1 MKIQK
6 RRRREHK
13 TDYLKRIK
21 LLKSGSPR
29 IVFRKTNRYVIA
41 QYVET
46 KEAQDRVVF
55 GMNSKKLI
63 DYGWPK
69 ELKNSLKSIPATYLL
84 GVVVGKKIIKEKLK
98 APILDLGMQRAIHKT
113 RIYAFLKG
121 IVDSGI
127 EIKHK
132 KSIFPDEEKIKG
144 KNLKKDFSK
153 TFDKIK
159 SKVESL

>member
-13 TDYLKRIK
+13 TDYLKRMK
-21 LLKSGSPR
+21 LLKSMSPR

-46 KEAQDRVVF
+46 REAQDKVVF
-55 GMNSKKLI
+55 GINSKKLI

-69 ELKNSLKSIPATYLL
+69 ELKNSLKTLPAAYLL
-84 GVVVGKKIIKEKLK
+84 GVAVGKKIIKEKLK
-98 APILDLGMQRAIHKT
+98 TPILDLGMLRTVHKT
-113 RIYAFLKG
+113 KIYAFLKG
-121 IVDSGI
+121 VLDSGI

-153 TFDKIK
+153 AFDKIK

>member
-21 LLKSGSPR
+21 LLKSRSPR

-46 KEAQDRVVF
+46 REAQDRVVF

-69 ELKNSLKSIPATYLL
+69 ELKNSLKSLPAAYLL
-84 GVVVGKKIIKEKLK
+84 GIVAGKKIIKEKLK
-98 APILDLGMQRAIHKT
+98 TPILDLGMLRTVHKT
-113 RIYAFLKG
+113 KIYAFLKG

>member
-1 MKIQK
+1 MKTQK

-21 LLKSGSPR
+21 LLKSRSPR

-46 KEAQDRVVF
+46 REAQDRVVF

-69 ELKNSLKSIPATYLL
+69 ELKNSLKSLPAAYLL
-84 GVVVGKKIIKEKLK
+84 GVVAGKKIIKEKLK
-98 APILDLGMQRAIHKT
+98 TPILDLGMIRTVHKT
-113 RIYAFLKG
+113 KIYAFLKG

-132 KSIFPDEEKIKG
+132 KSIFPEEEKIKG

-159 SKVESL
+159 SKIESL

>member
-13 TDYLKRIK
+13 TDYLKRMK
-21 LLKSGSPR
+21 LLKSMSPR

-46 KEAQDRVVF
+46 REAQDKVVF
-55 GMNSKKLI
+55 GINSKKLI

-69 ELKNSLKSIPATYLL
+69 ELKNSLKSLHAAYLL
-84 GVVVGKKIIKEKLK
+84 GVAVGKKIIKEKLK
-98 APILDLGMQRAIHKT
+98 TPILDLGMLRTDHKT
-113 RIYAFLKG
+113 KIYAFLKG
-121 IVDSGI
+121 VLDSEI
-127 EIKHK
+127 KIKHK

-153 TFDKIK
+153 AFDKIK
-159 SKVESL
+159 SRVESL